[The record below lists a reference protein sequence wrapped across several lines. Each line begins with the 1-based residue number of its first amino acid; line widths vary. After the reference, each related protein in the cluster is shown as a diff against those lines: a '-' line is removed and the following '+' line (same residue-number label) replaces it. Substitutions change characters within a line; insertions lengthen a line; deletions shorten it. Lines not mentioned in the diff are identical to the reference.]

1 MQTLKQHSDRFWY
14 MDPVAETD
22 RPILGAVVGD
32 THTLMIDAGNS
43 EAHATLFLDVLAERG
58 IKRPSLVALTH
69 WHWDHIFG
77 LSALTD
83 TVSIAS
89 TATKAGIERLLPYA
103 WDDASLAERV
113 EDGRE
118 IAFCAEA
125 IQLEYGEERS
135 MRVVLPTMT
144 FDDSLTLDLGG
155 VHVMLKH
162 VGGDHAADA
171 VVVYVPEEK
180 VLFLGDALYANLY
193 APSWRMTPT
202 RTLRLLEILDQFEV
216 EAYVWSHGQVVTRL
230 EYEKD
235 RDILRDLA
243 RFTLDFPGNKEAITA
258 QYERLTGRDADE
270 EVQEL
275 ISFFV
280 NGSGEET

>member
-1 MQTLKQHSDRFWY
+1 
-14 MDPVAETD
+14 
-22 RPILGAVVGD
+22 
-32 THTLMIDAGNS
+32 
-43 EAHATLFLDVLAERG
+43 
-58 IKRPSLVALTH
+58 
-69 WHWDHIFG
+69 
-77 LSALTD
+77 
-83 TVSIAS
+83 
-89 TATKAGIERLLPYA
+89 
-103 WDDASLAERV
+103 
-113 EDGRE
+113 
-118 IAFCAEA
+118 
-125 IQLEYGEERS
+125 

-180 VLFLGDALYANLY
+180 LLFLGDALYANLY

-202 RTLRLLEILDQFEV
+202 RTLRLLEMLDQFEV

-258 QYERLTGRDADE
+258 QCERLTGRDADE